1 MLWPLCSLHLTDVRV
16 SIECKFECGVALN
29 FVQESFAHQAV
40 KPTRPTTQIPDL
52 PFSLNAF
59 ESPADQKY
67 NSALL
72 ETYPLTLLIPLV
84 RPGELER
91 EGEGAVAKKTGTGGR
106 EGDGRQRED
115 QERHRWSD
123 GTNECEMSCVGCD
136 TEVPR
141 RDGCLGHS
149 EAPSPASSFRGVK
162 EKQTHACRFCH
173 LQPTPPTPPP
183 PPPAREP
190 AGVQG
195 SSCRRCLG
203 SSSRFRA
210 PQKERCVRPVAVAA
224 LGGGGGGGTRCTLE
238 NERPLVL
245 CAPPM
250 SSAVLYQS
258 QGCSTPGFH
267 PQAQIIVLFF
277 VCENVEVRSSTG

>member
-1 MLWPLCSLHLTDVRV
+1 MP
-16 SIECKFECGVALN
+16 G
-29 FVQESFAHQAV
+29 
-40 KPTRPTTQIPDL
+40 TQRGFI
-52 PFSLNAF
+52 
-59 ESPADQKY
+59 
-67 NSALL
+67 
-72 ETYPLTLLIPLV
+72 
-84 RPGELER
+84 
-91 EGEGAVAKKTGTGGR
+91 TGFIV
-106 EGDGRQRED
+106 
-115 QERHRWSD
+115 H
-123 GTNECEMSCVGCD
+123 
-136 TEVPR
+136 
-141 RDGCLGHS
+141 
-149 EAPSPASSFRGVK
+149 RGVK
-162 EKQTHACRFCH
+162 EKQTHACRFCR
-173 LQPTPPTPPP
+173 LQPTPPPP

-224 LGGGGGGGTRCTLE
+224 LGGGGTRCTLE

-267 PQAQIIVLFF
+267 PQDQIIVLFF
-277 VCENVEVRSSTG
+277 VDEAVRTLRFGHQPVDVFKRQRSAYLYVNIMYITC